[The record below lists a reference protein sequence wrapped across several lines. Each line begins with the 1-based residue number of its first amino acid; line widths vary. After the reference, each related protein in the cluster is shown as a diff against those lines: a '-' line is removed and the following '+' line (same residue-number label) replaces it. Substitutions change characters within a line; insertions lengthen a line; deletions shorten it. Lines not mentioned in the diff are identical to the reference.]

1 MHKLLSLVLSLVL
14 LATFSQSALADANI
28 EIYVNGEQLLSDVAP
43 IIEDGSTLVPVRVI
57 TEKLGALVEW
67 DATDRRVDIYWQ
79 QSHISLLINDPL
91 AYVDL
96 AAYELPVPARI
107 VDDRTMVPLRFIG
120 ETMGATVSWDAVSRS
135 VYVDLADVA
144 TPAPPQEPLPTDLP
158 DNIDLQQIKEQL
170 LSIFNEQRVKSNLAP
185 LAELAQLSNLAQSQA
200 AAASIA
206 GDIAALDS
214 ADLVSEQA
222 SHYGVYTSHQIIVK
236 GYPDA
241 QAIANAM
248 QDTALGGAF
257 LNADATFI
265 GLGFYKPTAEG
276 NADIIA
282 VAEIVNGGGF
292 FIGED
297 NISTDQATLQ
307 LAGYANGTVLLSVY
321 LLDDDQSYLTR
332 KSYPLTVAADG
343 SFTLDIG
350 FEQSGRY
357 ALVLGEDIVYVDYNI

>member
-1 MHKLLSLVLSLVL
+1 MRKLLTLVLSLLL
-14 LATFSQSALADANI
+14 LASFSQAALADANI
-28 EIYVNGEQLLSDVAP
+28 EIFVNGEQLLSDVDP

-57 TEKLGALVEW
+57 TEKLGAVVEW

-96 AAYELPVPARI
+96 VAYELAVPARI

-135 VYVDLADVA
+135 VFVDLDAA
-144 TPAPPQEPLPTDLP
+144 TTPAPPTEPLPTDLP
-158 DNIDLQQIKEQL
+158 DNPDLAQIKEQL
-170 LSIFNEQRVKSNLAP
+170 LAIFNEQRAKSNLAP
-185 LAELAQLSNLAQSQA
+185 LIEVEQLSNLAQSQA

-206 GDIAALDS
+206 GDISNLDD
-214 ADLVSEQA
+214 ADLLSEQTTL
-222 SHYGVYTSHQIIVK
+222 YGVYSSHQIISK

-241 QAIANAM
+241 GAIADAM
-248 QDTALGGAF
+248 QDTVLGGAF
-257 LNADATFI
+257 LSADATFI

-297 NISTDQATLQ
+297 RLSTDQANLQ
-307 LAGYANGTVLLSVY
+307 LNGYANGQTLLSVY
-321 LLDDDQSYLTR
+321 LLADDQTYLTR
-332 KSYPLTVAADG
+332 KSYPLSVAADG
-343 SFTLDIG
+343 AFSLEIS
-350 FEQSGRY
+350 FEQSGNY
-357 ALVLGEDIVYVDYNI
+357 ALVLGEDIVYVDYHI